1 MRHLLLI
8 PVCFLL
14 LALTACRCTN
24 ARAAV
29 GEEIAVLVNVDRDGL
44 ALEGHDAVAYFTQQR
59 PVPGSSAHQTRYQ
72 GAWYRF
78 SSAENLA
85 LFEADPARY
94 APAYGGYCGYAA
106 SIDRL
111 SPVDP
116 ALFQILDGRLVL
128 QHNQRAWDKW
138 NADLE
143 ANIVKADANWPGLLQ
158 RNGKGER
165 SLINLDEAGLAL
177 EGHDPVAYFEQ
188 GAPVKGDPRHEAI
201 YDGARYHFASAR
213 TREVFEREPARFAP
227 AFGGY
232 CGYAASIHRISP
244 VDPTIFQIIDG
255 RLVLQH
261 TPKAYRLFN
270 KAPQENL
277 AKADANWPGLVAC
290 KGR

>member
-1 MRHLLLI
+1 MRTLLLI
-8 PVCFLL
+8 PACLL
-14 LALTACRCTN
+14 LLLLSACRCAQ
-24 ARAAV
+24 ARAAMAE
-29 GEEIAVLVNVDRDGL
+29 GSAVLVNVDRDGL
-44 ALEGHDAVAYFTQQR
+44 ALQGYDAVAYFTQQR
-59 PVPGSSAHQTRYQ
+59 PVLGTSAHQTRYM
-72 GAWYRF
+72 GAYYRF

-85 LFEADPARY
+85 AFEADPARY

-111 SPVDP
+111 SPIDP
-116 ALFQILDGRLVL
+116 EFFQILDGRLVL

-138 NADLE
+138 NADLQ
-143 ANIVKADANWPGLLQ
+143 ANLVKADANWPGLVE
-158 RNGKGER
+158 RNGTSER
-165 SLINLDEAGLAL
+165 RLVNVDDAGLAL

-188 GAPVKGDPRHEAI
+188 GQPVKGDPQHEAVF
-201 YDGARYHFASAR
+201 DGARYHFASAR
-213 TREVFEREPARFAP
+213 TREVFEREPARYVP

-232 CGYAASIHRISP
+232 CGYAASIDRISP
-244 VDPTIFQIIDG
+244 VDPTIFQILDG

-270 KAPQENL
+270 KAPEENL